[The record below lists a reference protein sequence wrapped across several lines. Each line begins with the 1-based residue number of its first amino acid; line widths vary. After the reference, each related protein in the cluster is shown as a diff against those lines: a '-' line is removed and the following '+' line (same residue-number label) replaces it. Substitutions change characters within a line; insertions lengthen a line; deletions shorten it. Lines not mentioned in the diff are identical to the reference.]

1 MPLNL
6 VLVLVLLLIAT
17 KVEAKEKTRAK
28 VYTGKQVTTSTSS
41 ILGVSLIQ
49 CQTMCVLAIRKGTSN
64 ICGYDKVS
72 KTCFYS
78 FDTEDDVINTPELTK
93 VVLIPVEDTCQ
104 STEYLVNGTE
114 PVSDD
119 QITASSVYDG
129 WYDPGIARL
138 HSVRKAG
145 AWAPPSNNINQYI
158 QVQFNCLNYV
168 VGVALQGRPG
178 GGLQFVT
185 TFKVLYSRDCVNFLT
200 IKDTNGTDVIFDGNT
215 DRNTVVTSM
224 LPSQVTALCVRIN
237 PVTWHGWIALR
248 FDILGCPRNNQ

>member
-158 QVQFNCLNYV
+158 Q
-168 VGVALQGRPG
+168 
-178 GGLQFVT
+178 
-185 TFKVLYSRDCVNFLT
+185 
-200 IKDTNGTDVIFDGNT
+200 IFDGNT